1 MAQNFND
8 YDALFNPQVETK
20 EAKTGSGDEYQ
31 PSAAK
36 GKNNVYQAIIR
47 FIPWYLSPK
56 QSIKEKWVCWLV
68 DPVTQKGRFVD
79 CPSSVGKPSILQDI
93 YWKLKK
99 SESVM
104 MVKQAEVFSRK
115 HSYASLIQVIKDDNN
130 KELEGKIL
138 VWKYGVKVWEK
149 INAELKPII
158 GDPQD
163 PFDILNGKAFALTIT
178 KVSGFNNYDQSKF
191 IDKPR
196 IPLLIPDAA
205 NKLIPIKAESDK
217 KAVFEWVKAN
227 SPELS
232 KHEYKE
238 WDQETHDYVNQVIV
252 AVTGQGSVSTKMADV
267 NAVMTGNQPSKPVT
281 PSSSGISAT
290 SISLDDLSG
299 LGMDSVLPSLDI
311 PGMNDL
317 GGISGDL
324 DEILKNS

>member
-1 MAQNFND
+1 MTEQNQF
-8 YDALFNPQVETK
+8 DALFNPQVETK
-20 EAKTGSGDEYQ
+20 DAKSSAGDEYQ

-47 FIPWYLSPK
+47 FIPWYLEPK
-56 QSIKEKWVCWLV
+56 KSIKDKWVCWLV

-104 MVKQAEVFSRK
+104 MQKQAEVFSRK

-149 INAELKPII
+149 INAELKPVI

-163 PFDILNGKAFALTIT
+163 PFDIINGKPFQLTIT

-191 IDKPR
+191 LDKPI
-196 IPLLIPDAA
+196 IPLCIPNAEG
-205 NKLIPIKAESDK
+205 KLIPIKADSDK
-217 KAVFEWVKAN
+217 KVVFEFVKTN
-227 SPELS
+227 SPDLS
-232 KHEYKE
+232 KHEYKD
-238 WDQETHDYVNQVIV
+238 WDQELHEYVNHVIV

-267 NAVMTGNQPSKPVT
+267 NANVNKTSAPSQT
-281 PSSSGISAT
+281 PHNPSGITSS
-290 SISLDDLSG
+290 SISLDDIDSMG
-299 LGMDSVLPSLDI
+299 LGTNLPNLDL
-311 PGMNDL
+311 PNMSDL
-317 GGISGDL
+317 GITGDL
-324 DEILKNS
+324 DDILKGS